1 MNAVNENERKDNE
14 RKDIEELLPWYAA
27 GTLSRRD
34 AQRVEAA
41 MASDAELARRLTL
54 AREELGQ
61 TIHLNETL
69 GAPSARAMEQ
79 LFAKI
84 DAEPARKAT
93 SPAVGLRVGEFF
105 ARLAPRTLAWSAA
118 LAALAILLQAGF
130 IANIVLENRS
140 TGGYETASVPSDAK
154 GEGVYALVRFQPQAT
169 AADIDTFLEANKLS
183 IAGGPMAGGLFRVK
197 VAPKPL
203 AKNSFAALINTL
215 QGSPVVAFIAATE

>member
-1 MNAVNENERKDNE
+1 MLDGFIGGAPRDHRPRLLSRDVGGGSGGHCRHSRSDGEDAHVLCAQASVGDAEGPWHRSRLAMNAVNENERKDNE

-69 GAPSARAMEQ
+69 GAPSVRAMEQ

-93 SPAVGLRVGEFF
+93 SLDIGLRVGEFF
-105 ARLAPRTLAWSAA
+105 A
-118 LAALAILLQAGF
+118 
-130 IANIVLENRS
+130 
-140 TGGYETASVPSDAK
+140 
-154 GEGVYALVRFQPQAT
+154 
-169 AADIDTFLEANKLS
+169 LS
-183 IAGGPMAGGLFRVK
+183 
-197 VAPKPL
+197 
-203 AKNSFAALINTL
+203 
-215 QGSPVVAFIAATE
+215 